1 MPGNCSRCC
10 HRIIVSE
17 LKYKLV
23 EMTFLSELTK
33 RRWTRKLQTPLS
45 CPFPSGQTDNRQNPD
60 SGQQWDQDRTQTVQ
74 EFADVLNLPRYF
86 GSFLKSFILSSA
98 GSFIDDPSGTFD
110 SVSADSIL
118 FISVL
123 NGPSAQTDCIPVDV
137 KAKHNLVEEIS

>member
-1 MPGNCSRCC
+1 
-10 HRIIVSE
+10 
-17 LKYKLV
+17 
-23 EMTFLSELTK
+23 MTFLSELTK
-33 RRWTRKLQTPLS
+33 RRWTKTLKIQTPLS
-45 CPFPSGQTDNRQNPD
+45 CPFPSRQTDNGQNPD
-60 SGQQWDQDRTQTVQ
+60 SGQKWDQDRTQTVQ
-74 EFADVLNLPRYF
+74 LADVLNLPKYF

-137 KAKHNLVEEIS
+137 KAEHNLLLEKIVKKVQIILFLKVKNQIKSRSR